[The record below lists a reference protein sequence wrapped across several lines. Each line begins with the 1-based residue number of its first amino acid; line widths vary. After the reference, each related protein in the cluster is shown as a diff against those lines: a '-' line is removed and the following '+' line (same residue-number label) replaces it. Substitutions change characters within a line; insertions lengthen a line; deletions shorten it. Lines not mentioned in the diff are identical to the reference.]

1 MKNLPKALV
10 CLKEASIAAIRE
22 YAADLEY
29 EVRQDAFDTA
39 NGFTRG
45 HFIDEQEWQ
54 DANEAADDV
63 QNRAHHAIA
72 PLRWIAY
79 HSDVERASE
88 FYAALAEAWRRL
100 EVYSG
105 EGEWDAL
112 LEARLILT
120 SALDNGAGGH

>member
-29 EVRQDAFDTA
+29 EVRQAAFDTA

-45 HFIDEQEWQ
+45 RFLDEEEWQ
-54 DANEAADDV
+54 DAQASADAVQDAA
-63 QNRAHHAIA
+63 HYAIA

-79 HSDVERASE
+79 HSEVERASDL
-88 FYAALAEAWRRL
+88 FAALAEGWRRL
-100 EVYSG
+100 ESYFG

-112 LEARLILT
+112 LEARLIMP
-120 SALDNGAGGH
+120 A